1 MKVVFDERQLA
12 HDPEHYFRRG
22 VLIPHPE
29 QPQRAIL
36 LRDALIGAGHER
48 VSPRDHGRAPIE
60 AVHDAG
66 YVEFYLTAWEDWKTT
81 TGTEV
86 PAVPNYHT
94 GRRDWRVPGGVI
106 GKLGFYSTDTA
117 CPIVAGTAEAI
128 YWSSQSAIE
137 AAELVRSGAES
148 HAYALCRPPGHHAS
162 IDATMGFCFFNNAA
176 VAAQHLTGRFGRVAV
191 LDVDTHAGNG
201 TQDIFYER
209 GDVLYVSIHTDPS
222 DYTPFF
228 TGYADE
234 TGRGE
239 GLGTT
244 RNLILTPGDGVPEI
258 LARLDEALGLIRD
271 FGAEALVVSLGL
283 DMSKDDPLSLVGQTT
298 EGFAE
303 AATRIAGLGLP
314 TVLVQEGG
322 YLGPSLPTN
331 AVAFLGAFDKARRA
345 GQNGADTTARSS
357 A

>member
-29 QPQRAIL
+29 QPQRATL
-36 LRDALIGAGHER
+36 LRDALMAAGHER
-48 VSPRDHGRAPIE
+48 AFPRDHGRAPIE
-60 AVHDAG
+60 AVHDHGHVA
-66 YVEFYLTAWEDWKTT
+66 FCLSAWEDWKVA

-94 GRRDWRVPGGVI
+94 GRRDWRVPAGVV
-106 GKLGFYSTDTA
+106 GKLGYYSTDTS
-117 CPIVAGTAEAI
+117 CPIVAGTAQAI

-137 AAELVRSGAES
+137 VADLVRSGAES

-176 VAAQHLTGRFGRVAV
+176 IAAQHLRGRFDRVAV

-234 TGRGE
+234 IGRGE
-239 GLGTT
+239 GLGATH
-244 RNLILTPGDGVPEI
+244 NLILTPGDGVAEI
-258 LARLDEALGLIRD
+258 LARLDEALGIIRD

-283 DMSKDDPLSLVGQTT
+283 DMSKDDPLSLVGLTT
-298 EGFAE
+298 EGFATT
-303 AATRIAGLGLP
+303 ARRIAGLELP
-314 TVLVQEGG
+314 TALIQEGG
-322 YLGPSLPTN
+322 YLGPSLSTN
-331 AVAFLGAFDKARRA
+331 AVAFLGAFDEARRA
-345 GQNGADTTARSS
+345 
-357 A
+357 